1 MASIQGDDH
10 RRLADLLVLLIQ
22 GVEERLRAI
31 ELQRSGDD
39 ARIEALTERIDEL
52 NKKLDGGASGWSA
65 VIIRNPWL
73 VPVSLVLGAVLFGG
87 EKVLELVR

>member
-65 VIIRNPWL
+65 VVIRHPWL
-73 VPVSLVLGAVLFGG
+73 VPVSLILGAIIFGG
-87 EKVLELVR
+87 DAMLGMLR

>member
-39 ARIEALTERIDEL
+39 ARIEALMDRIEEL
-52 NKKLDGGASGWSA
+52 NRKLDGGASGWSA
-65 VIIRNPWL
+65 VVIRHPWL
-73 VPVSLVLGAVLFGG
+73 VPVSLILGAIIFGG
-87 EKVLELVR
+87 DAMLGMLR